1 MLQAIKAFLVS
12 RTTILDRYLFKQ
24 FTGPFLLAVGGFAL
38 IGIVDILFYLVEL
51 AILSGISFYTILR
64 LLLYKLP
71 AIMILFFPMAVLFS
85 IMLLMV
91 RMAKDNELTVLR
103 TSGVHSGRIVVP
115 LLLLTFLTALISY
128 YTNEKVVPWTN
139 ETSDALIR
147 KEIKKKPPPVI
158 RENIV
163 FKDSS
168 DRFFYIKKV
177 NTQTSTMEHVLI
189 LEDTSYFPRITSAKK
204 AFWNQLSWTLIDGYT
219 QELSKDGTLEFLDDF
234 DEMTINVEQN
244 IETFYKRQ
252 KSAKE
257 MDSKELKE
265 RISTLKKGGVSTR
278 GLKVEYY
285 MKTSVPMACFIF
297 GLLGIAYCLSF
308 VRSGKDWWGVIFSIV
323 ISVLSVGF
331 YFFIMALFRA
341 LAKDAVIT
349 PFLGA
354 WIPNMIYGSIAG
366 AITFYQCKYR

>member
-1 MLQAIKAFLVS
+1 MFQAIKAFFIN
-12 RTTILDRYLFKQ
+12 RITILDRYLFKQ

-103 TSGVHSGRIVVP
+103 TSGIHSGRIVIP
-115 LLLLTFLTALISY
+115 LLLLTFCTALISY

-177 NTQTSTMEHVLI
+177 NTQTSTS
-189 LEDTSYFPRITSAKK
+189 D
-204 AFWNQLSWTLIDGYT
+204 
-219 QELSKDGTLEFLDDF
+219 
-234 DEMTINVEQN
+234 
-244 IETFYKRQ
+244 
-252 KSAKE
+252 
-257 MDSKELKE
+257 
-265 RISTLKKGGVSTR
+265 
-278 GLKVEYY
+278 
-285 MKTSVPMACFIF
+285 
-297 GLLGIAYCLSF
+297 
-308 VRSGKDWWGVIFSIV
+308 
-323 ISVLSVGF
+323 
-331 YFFIMALFRA
+331 
-341 LAKDAVIT
+341 
-349 PFLGA
+349 
-354 WIPNMIYGSIAG
+354 
-366 AITFYQCKYR
+366 

>member
-1 MLQAIKAFLVS
+1 MFQAIKAFFIN
-12 RTTILDRYLFKQ
+12 RITILDRYLFKQ

-103 TSGVHSGRIVVP
+103 TSGIHSGRIVIP
-115 LLLLTFLTALISY
+115 LLLLTFCTALISY
-128 YTNEKVVPWTN
+128 YTNETVVPWTN

-177 NTQTSTMEHVLI
+177 NTQTSTMEHILI
-189 LEDTSYFPRITSAKK
+189 LEGTSYFPRITSAKK

-219 QELSKDGTLEFLDDF
+219 QELSKEGTLEFLDDF

-349 PFLGA
+349 PLLGA

>member
-1 MLQAIKAFLVS
+1 MLQAIKAFFVN

-85 IMLLMV
+85 VMLLMV

-115 LLLLTFLTALISY
+115 LLLLTFMTAVISY

-168 DRFFYIKKV
+168 NRFFYIKKV

-189 LEDTSYFPRITSAKK
+189 LEDTSYFPRITAAKK

-219 QELSKDGTLEFLDDF
+219 QELSKGGTIEFMDDF

-278 GLKVEYY
+278 GLKVEYH

>member
-1 MLQAIKAFLVS
+1 MFQAIKAFFIN
-12 RTTILDRYLFKQ
+12 RITILDRYLFKQ

-103 TSGVHSGRIVVP
+103 TSGIHSGRIVIP
-115 LLLLTFLTALISY
+115 LLLLTFCTALISY

-177 NTQTSTMEHVLI
+177 NTQTSTMEHILI
-189 LEDTSYFPRITSAKK
+189 LEGTSYFPRITSAKK

-219 QELSKDGTLEFLDDF
+219 QELSKEGTLEFLDDF

-349 PFLGA
+349 PLLGA